1 MMLEPRIPLIGL
13 LLCDVYYT
21 VLVEL
26 LGAQGG

>member
-1 MMLEPRIPLIGL
+1 MLEPRIPLIGL

-26 LGAQGG
+26 LGAQRE